1 MAALVTLAEVKA
13 DLNILN
19 ADRDTELTL
28 KAELATDIVMGYIKK
43 DADEL
48 YWDDETVPYRVKA
61 AVLLVVRSLFNDD
74 NADPLTEGVKAILH
88 RDRDPAL
95 A

>member
-1 MAALVTLAEVKA
+1 MALVTLAEVKA

-43 DADEL
+43 DAAEE
-48 YWDDETVPYRVKA
+48 YWDDETVPYRIKA

-74 NADPLTEGVKAILH
+74 NADPLSESVKAILH